1 MPLSAREL
9 HQRGVAA
16 ANSRRFGQARRAL
29 SAASARTDDDDLRA
43 RIDGTL
49 AYILAQTGE
58 PVAAER
64 LSREALTRPGLGA
77 DTVTVLNGQLGTL
90 LMHGGRLDEA
100 DDFLSRAIDAL
111 DETSVELAN
120 LLMNRSIVR
129 MQRHELAECET
140 DLRAAIA
147 VYDALGEEEPLAE
160 ARHNLGYAALL
171 GGDLV
176 TALTLMTASRPMF
189 AATSD
194 LAVAISDLDRAEVLR
209 DAGLTTEAE
218 LLLGEVA
225 TQFGAQRMRQS
236 RGEAEFH
243 LARSLLRHDPAA
255 AERSAATAARRFR
268 ALGSEGW
275 AARAE
280 AVRLEARLRARPGI
294 PVDHEQLTR
303 TSAALA
309 RRGFATEATAL
320 TLTARL
326 VDGKRMPR
334 LAADASTPLRL
345 RAHEVRAVRAAASGR
360 DSAARRA
367 AAAGLDLLTSW
378 QQSFGALDLQ
388 ASVAMHGTDLMFT
401 GLAAAARSRDPRIL
415 FEWSERA
422 RHLSQQ
428 VAPVRPPHDPQLAAD
443 LAELR
448 MLRADL
454 AGSDW
459 TADPRVRTLRDRV
472 RDRQWSA
479 TGTGANR
486 GRLDLVA
493 TRERLDPGTA
503 VLAYVYTG
511 ADLLCVVVTPHG
523 ASIVELS
530 WPRIRAALDGLRADL
545 DVAALT
551 HGGPL
556 ARLVARSLDER
567 MLTLDAELLRPV
579 LAEARGAER
588 LALTVPGILGG
599 IPWAMLPGTAG
610 VPFTIATSVSRW
622 LGADSRRPSSSS
634 TPRPVNV
641 DETGLRRSDGAS
653 AGVAGDVRAGDVR
666 AGAGF
671 RAGFAAGPRVARGD
685 EEVRT
690 AASAWTD
697 ATVLTG
703 HTARVSD
710 VIDLASRSDI
720 LHIAAHGRHAADNP
734 LFSGFEL
741 VDGTLFGY
749 DVDLI
754 PRAPE
759 TVILSACELGRSSV
773 RWGEEALGMTR
784 VWLHAGTQCVVAAP
798 VVVADDVACE
808 LLGAMHTQLASGAA
822 PAVALATASESTG
835 LRAPFQCH
843 GNGL

>member
-1 MPLSAREL
+1 MPLTAREL

-29 SAASARTDDDDLRA
+29 ATASARASDDDDLRA

-49 AYILAQTGE
+49 AYVLAQTGE
-58 PVAAER
+58 PAEAEQ
-64 LSREALTRPGLGA
+64 LSRAALARTGLRA
-77 DTVTVLNGQLGTL
+77 ETLAVLNGQLGTL

-100 DDFLSRAIDAL
+100 EDFLTRAIDAL
-111 DETSVELAN
+111 DENSVERAN
-120 LLMNRSIVR
+120 LLMSRSMVG
-129 MQRHELAECET
+129 MQRHDLPQCES

-147 VYDALGEEEPLAE
+147 VYEALGDEEPLAE

-171 GGDLV
+171 GGDLI
-176 TALTLMTASRPMF
+176 TALGYMTASRPTF
-189 AATSD
+189 AATSA

-218 LLLGEVA
+218 ELLGQVA

-255 AERSAATAARRFR
+255 AERSATTAAGRFT

-280 AVRLEARLRARPGI
+280 AVRLEARLRARPGSPI
-294 PVDHEQLTR
+294 DHGQFAR

-309 RRGFATEATAL
+309 RGGFATEATAL

-326 VDGKRMPR
+326 ADGKRMPR
-334 LAADASTPLRL
+334 LAADAPTPLRL
-345 RAHEVRAVRAAASGR
+345 RAQEVRAVRASAAGR
-360 DSAARRA
+360 DADARRA

-388 ASVAMHGTDLMFT
+388 ASVAMHGTELMFA

-428 VAPVRPPHDPQLAAD
+428 VAPVRPPRDAELAAD

-459 TADPRVRTLRDRV
+459 TADARVRVLRDRV
-472 RDRQWSA
+472 RDRQWS
-479 TGTGANR
+479 TTGAGSSR
-486 GRLDLVA
+486 GRLDLTA
-493 TRERLDPGTA
+493 TRERLSSGTA
-503 VLAYVYTG
+503 VLAYVFTG
-511 ADLLCVVVTPHG
+511 VDLLCTVVTADG
-523 ASIVELS
+523 ATVVELS

-551 HGGPL
+551 HGGPM

-567 MLTLDAELLRPV
+567 MQVLDVELLRPV
-579 LAEARGAER
+579 LAAAHGAER

-599 IPWAMLPGTAG
+599 IPWAMLPGTAS

-622 LGADSRRPSSSS
+622 LGDDSRDGRPA
-634 TPRPVNV
+634 PRA
-641 DETGLRRSDGAS
+641 TTTMR
-653 AGVAGDVRAGDVR
+653 
-666 AGAGF
+666 
-671 RAGFAAGPRVARGD
+671 RAGFAAGPRVVRAD
-685 EEVRT
+685 EEVGT
-690 AASAWTD
+690 AANAWTD

-703 HTARVSD
+703 DAARVSD
-710 VIDLASRSDI
+710 VIHLAADADV
-720 LHIAAHGRHAADNP
+720 LHIAAHGRHAVDNP

-754 PRAPE
+754 PRVPE
-759 TVILSACELGRSSV
+759 TVVLSACELGRSSV

-784 VWLHAGTQCVVAAP
+784 VWLHAGTRCVIAAP

-808 LLGAMHTQLASGAA
+808 LLGAVHARLAEGVA
-822 PAVALATASESTG
+822 PAVALASASESTG

-843 GNGL
+843 GDGL